1 MNTKNIEN
9 IAPIFLT
16 SKKVCEI
23 LGVSSTTL
31 WRLRQ
36 KSAFPKGIKV
46 SSTKTLFKYE
56 EVKSWADS
64 WANSL
69 TNETQA

>member
-1 MNTKNIEN
+1 MNTENIAN

-16 SKKVCEI
+16 TKRVCEI
-23 LGVSSTTL
+23 LAVSSTTL